1 MFHYTLQ
8 TDSPVVRENLDR
20 ISEQII
26 QAIWFH
32 LFLKMDE
39 LKTTTGKRIR
49 ILDRGMW
56 NKDAGPDFKQAKIR
70 IENEVMTGDVE
81 VHWKTSDWDHHRH
94 SENAS
99 YDKVILHVVFADDT
113 KDRRMPTLAIGQY
126 LNDNLTTVIQKIQS
140 IQDDQ
145 KNIFCCDTVPT
156 LEKDFLYQWILENGR
171 QRFESKC
178 NKIEEQLNRQKT
190 DLNELL
196 YQGMMDA
203 LGFSKNREPFQ
214 RLAHKVS
221 YKILIRSIEDDTEP
235 TALMRLQAILL
246 GSAGLLKEVTSLEA
260 VPFTQR
266 LESLWTEFQ
275 AQHKI
280 QPMSSE
286 EWKFFRLRPDNFP
299 TVRMAGFSKFLVQH
313 RRRPLLDT
321 FVHIFETPSTDT
333 FKDSI
338 SLLTVPSFGHW
349 SEHYFLEGGSKRQH
363 GDLIGRQ
370 RAFEIWVNAVLPV
383 LAVHSKLSGTKTL
396 HEKILQLYGSAISL
410 EKNSILSYMKKQLRL
425 SSVKRPS
432 AQFAQGLIHLHKRCS
447 NYACADCPVL
457 TRVWTEE
464 RHELIRFENEE
475 RIKADKK

>member
-1 MFHYTLQ
+1 MFQYPLHN
-8 TDSPVVRENLDR
+8 DSPAVRENLDR

-39 LKTTTGKRIR
+39 LKTTDGKQVR
-49 ILDRGMW
+49 ILDRGAW
-56 NKDAGPDFKQAKIR
+56 NKDAGRDFKLAKIR
-70 IENEVMTGDVE
+70 IGSEVLTGDVE

-99 YDKVILHVVFADDT
+99 YDKVILHVVFVDDT

-126 LNDNLTTVIQKIQS
+126 LNDNLAAIIQKIQS
-140 IQDDQ
+140 IQDDR
-145 KNIFCCDTVPT
+145 KNIFCYDTIPM
-156 LEKDFLYQWILENGR
+156 LEYDFLHQWILENGR
-171 QRFESKC
+171 QRFETKC
-178 NKIEEQLNRQKT
+178 NRVEEQLKRQKT

-196 YQGMMDA
+196 YQGIMDA

-214 RLAHKVS
+214 KLSHKVS
-221 YKILIRSIEDDTEP
+221 YKELMNAIRYDAEP
-235 TALMRLQAILL
+235 TALMRIQAILL

-266 LESLWTEFQ
+266 LENLWTEFQ
-275 AQHKI
+275 SQKGI
-280 QPMSSE
+280 QPMSSDD
-286 EWKFFRLRPDNFP
+286 WKFFRLRPDNFP
-299 TVRMAGFSKFLVQH
+299 TLRIAGFSKFLVQN
-313 RRRPLLDT
+313 RQKPIVDIFVSAFEGPTADT
-321 FVHIFETPSTDT
+321 YNECM
-333 FKDSI
+333 
-338 SLLTVPSFGHW
+338 SLLTIQSFGHW
-349 SEHYFLEGGSKRQH
+349 SEHYFLEGQSKRHH

-383 LAVHSKLSGTKTL
+383 VSL
-396 HEKILQLYGSAISL
+396 HAMITGNKALNGKVLQLYCGSISL

-425 SSVKRPS
+425 NSVKNPTVK
-432 AQFAQGLIHLHKRCS
+432 FAQGLIHLHKRCS

-464 RHELIRFENEE
+464 RHDLMQLENEE
-475 RIKADKK
+475 R

>member
-1 MFHYTLQ
+1 MFYYPTTFEPSL
-8 TDSPVVRENLDR
+8 VRENLDR
-20 ISEQII
+20 ISEQVI

-39 LKTTTGKRIR
+39 LKATDGKPVR
-49 ILDRGMW
+49 ILDRGVW

-70 IENEVMTGDVE
+70 IGTEVLTGDVE

-99 YDKVILHVVFADDT
+99 YNNVVLHVVFVDDT
-113 KDRRMPTLAIGQY
+113 KDRRLSTLAIGQY
-126 LNDNLTTVIQKIQS
+126 LNDNLTAIIHKIQS
-140 IQDDQ
+140 IQEDR
-145 KNIFCCDTVPT
+145 KNIFCHDTVPT
-156 LEKDFLYQWILENGR
+156 IEDGFIYQWILENGR

-178 NKIEEQLNRQKT
+178 NKVEEQLNRQKT
-190 DLNELL
+190 DLNELV
-196 YQGMMDA
+196 YQGIMDA

-214 RLAHKVS
+214 KLSAKVT
-221 YKILIRSIEDDTEP
+221 YKTLMGTIQNDTDP
-235 TALMRLQAILL
+235 TALMRVQAILL

-266 LESLWTEFQ
+266 LENLWMEFQ
-275 AQHKI
+275 SQHKV
-280 QPMSSE
+280 QPMSPE

-299 TVRMAGFSKFLVQH
+299 TVRIAGFSKFLIQH
-313 RRRPLLDT
+313 RHRPLLDT
-321 FVHIFETPSTDT
+321 FILTFETPAADT
-333 FKDSI
+333 YKEFM

-349 SEHYFLEGGSKRQH
+349 SEHYFLETDSKRPH

-383 LAVHSKLSGTKTL
+383 MAVHAKISGNKAL
-396 HEKILQLYGSAISL
+396 HEKTLQLYGSTISL
-410 EKNSILSYMKKQLRL
+410 EKNSIMSFMKKQLRL
-425 SSVKRPS
+425 SSVKRPTT
-432 AQFAQGLIHLHKRCS
+432 QFAQGLIHLHKRCS

-464 RHELIRFENEE
+464 RHDLIRLENEDRYE
-475 RIKADKK
+475 KRH